1 MEKFIP
7 TGNEF
12 ISLPCIKEIDGSID
26 DLTFL
31 LMQRKGMIEL
41 QGDWGTPLCKPYVRI
56 SGQEKVLTNRMVWS
70 SIEHWIPKFV
80 ASCSNVEVSGMII
93 CPNNERG
100 FEYHLEVKNTTQEN
114 MDLEFGFWGG
124 LREVNHVINCSK
136 KIRKGSKSIYY
147 SGWNPDGFIIEMMN
161 DFPLFAIAA
170 LSKDA
175 DRNYDVDNFNWR
187 MSKKKCLA
195 PGEVATMDFYYG
207 VGYEETAAAT
217 SAKHLYRLGHNEI
230 LSSTCN
236 FLREKHIQNLGELTD
251 VFHKNLFFNYF
262 YACGYT
268 LDTEDL
274 IMCTSRGTR
283 YYVSSAYWDR
293 DCLLW
298 SFPSILLIDE
308 NKARECLKY
317 VFRHQMRNVGVHSR
331 FIDGVVLEPGFEL
344 DELCAPVIAL
354 KKYISK
360 TKDYEFLKKD
370 YVISG
375 IEDII
380 KQLELHLNKKINL
393 VDTFLQPTDDVI
405 VYPYLTFDN
414 VLVVKALKDIIALY
428 PNKFD
433 DEKLEKYIKDITKG
447 IKERCIK
454 TYKGKRIYAW
464 SVNENDE
471 WNVYDEPPGSLLLLP
486 YYEFCSPYD
495 EVYQNTCNVILDTEY
510 EYSFADKPF
519 GTIGCLHA
527 AHPWLLSVAN
537 NLIARKDLEKME
549 YILANAPLD
558 NGFACE
564 SFDEYTGECATGSA
578 FATCAGFL
586 AYSIYHYKKIRNSKG
601 KFKKEEELNK

>member
-12 ISLPCIKEIDGSID
+12 ISLPCIKEVDGSID

-70 SIEHWIPKFV
+70 SVENWIPKFV
-80 ASCSNVEVSGMII
+80 ATCSNVEASGMII

-100 FEYHLEVKNTTQEN
+100 FEYHLEVKNLTNEP

-136 KIRKGSKSIYY
+136 KIRRGSKSIYY
-147 SGWNPDGFIIEMMN
+147 SGWNPDGFIIEMIN
-161 DFPLFAIAA
+161 DFPLFAVAT
-170 LSKDA
+170 LSKNAERTFDT
-175 DRNYDVDNFNWR
+175 DNFNWR
-187 MSKKKCLA
+187 MSKKCILA
-195 PGEVATMDFYYG
+195 PGETTSMDFYYG

-217 SAKHLYRLGHNEI
+217 SAKQLYRLGHEKI
-230 LSSTCN
+230 LSNTCK
-236 FLREKHIQNLGELTD
+236 FLRDRHVDGLGELSD
-251 VFHKNLFFNYF
+251 VFHRNLFFNYF
-262 YACGYT
+262 YACGKT
-268 LDTEDL
+268 LDTEEL

-283 YYVSSAYWDR
+283 YYVSTAYWDR
-293 DCLLW
+293 DCMLW
-298 SFPSILLIDE
+298 SFPSILLIDHK
-308 NKARECLKY
+308 KARECLKY
-317 VFRHQMRNVGVHSR
+317 VFKVQSKNVGVHSR

-344 DELCAPVIAL
+344 DELCAPIIAL
-354 KKYISK
+354 RKYIDASGD
-360 TKDYEFLKKD
+360 KDFLKKD
-370 YVISG
+370 YVKNS
-375 IEDII
+375 IEDMLD
-380 KQLELHLNKKINL
+380 QLQEHLNPQINL
-393 VDTFLQPTDDVI
+393 CDTFLQPTDDVI
-405 VYPYLTFDN
+405 VYPYLTYNN
-414 VLVVKALKDIIALY
+414 VLVIKAIKDIMHLY

-433 DEKLEKYIKDITKG
+433 NKKLTKYIENIDKA

-454 TYKGKRIYAW
+454 TYKGKRIFAW

-486 YYEFCSPYD
+486 FYEYCSPED
-495 EVYQNTCNVILDTEY
+495 EVYKNTCEVILDKDY
-510 EYSFADKPF
+510 EFSFADKKF

-527 AHPWLLSVAN
+527 QHPWLLSVAN
-537 NLIARKDLEKME
+537 NLIARKDTEKME

-564 SFDEYTGECATGSA
+564 SFDENTGECTTGSA

-586 AYSIYHYKKIRNSKG
+586 AYSIYNYKKC
-601 KFKKEEELNK
+601 KK

>member
-12 ISLPCIKEIDGSID
+12 ISLPCIKEVDGSID

-31 LMQRKGMIEL
+31 LMQRKGMVEL

-70 SIEHWIPKFV
+70 SIEHWIPKFI
-80 ASCSNVEVSGMII
+80 ATCSNVEVTGMII

-100 FEYHLEVKNTTQEN
+100 FEYHLEVKNLTDQP

-136 KIRKGSKSIYY
+136 KIRKGTKSIYN

-161 DFPLFAIAA
+161 DFPLFAVAT
-170 LSKDA
+170 LSKNA
-175 DRNYDVDNFNWR
+175 DKTFDTDNFNWR
-187 MSKKKCLA
+187 MSKRLILGA
-195 PGEVATMDFYYG
+195 NETTSMDFYYG

-217 SAKHLYRLGHNEI
+217 SAKQLYRLGHERI
-230 LSSTCN
+230 LSQTCE
-236 FLREKHIQNLGELTD
+236 FLRERHIEGLGALSD
-251 VFHKNLFFNYF
+251 VFHRNLFFNYF
-262 YACGYT
+262 YACGIT
-268 LDTEDL
+268 LDTEHL

-298 SFPSILLIDE
+298 SYPSILLVDE
-308 NKARECLKY
+308 KMARECLKY
-317 VFRHQMRNVGVHSR
+317 VFRRQMKNVGVHSR

-354 KKYISK
+354 RKYIEK
-360 TKDYEFLKKD
+360 TKDFDFLKKE
-370 YVISG
+370 YVRKG

-380 KQLELHLNKKINL
+380 EQIEEHFNHKINL
-393 VDTFLQPTDDVI
+393 VDTFLQPTDDEI
-405 VYPYLTFDN
+405 VHPYLTYN
-414 VLVVKALKDIIALY
+414 NALVIKALKDILWLY
-428 PNKFD
+428 PNRFG
-433 DEKLEKYIKDITKG
+433 DEILKTYIEDIING

-454 TYKGKRIYAW
+454 TYKGKRIFAW

-486 YYEFCSPYD
+486 YYEFCSCDD
-495 EVYQNTCNVILDTEY
+495 EVYKNTCDVILDKDY
-510 EYSFADKPF
+510 ELSFADKRF

-527 AHPWLLSVAN
+527 THPWLLSVAN
-537 NLIARKDLEKME
+537 NLIARRDTEKME

-564 SFDEYTGECATGSA
+564 SFDENTGECTTGSA
-578 FATCAGFL
+578 FATCAGFV
-586 AYSIYHYKKIRNSKG
+586 AYSIYHYKKLKPNKDG
-601 KFKKEEELNK
+601 LKFNK

>member
-7 TGNEF
+7 TGNEY
-12 ISLPCIKEIDGSID
+12 ISLPCIKEVDGSID
-26 DLTFL
+26 DMTFL
-31 LMQRKGMIEL
+31 LMQRKGMVEI
-41 QGDWGTPLCKPYVRI
+41 QGDWGTPLVKPYVRI

-70 SIEHWIPKFV
+70 SVEHWIPKFI

-100 FEYHLEVKNTTQEN
+100 FEYHLEVKNTTN
-114 MDLEFGFWGG
+114 SAMDLEFGFWGG

-136 KIRKGSKSIYY
+136 KIRKASKSIYY

-161 DFPLFAIAA
+161 DFPIFAVATIVKNAEKTFD
-170 LSKDA
+170 S
-175 DRNYDVDNFNWR
+175 DNFNWR
-187 MSKKKCLA
+187 MSKKQMLA
-195 PGEVATMDFYYG
+195 PGEVAIMDFYYG

-217 SAKHLYRLGHNEI
+217 SAKQLYRLGHEKI
-230 LSSTCN
+230 LSDTCT
-236 FLREKHIQNLGELTD
+236 FLRSKHIDGMGALSD

-268 LDTEDL
+268 IDTENL

-298 SFPSILLIDE
+298 SFPSILLVDE
-308 NKARECLKY
+308 KKARECLKY
-317 VFRHQMRNVGVHSR
+317 VFWYQMKNVGIHSR

-344 DELCAPVIAL
+344 DELVAPVIAL
-354 KKYISK
+354 KRYITK
-360 TKDYEFLKKD
+360 TKDYDFLKKE

-380 KQLELHLNKKINL
+380 AQIEKHLNPNINL

-405 VYPYLTFDN
+405 VYPYLTYNN
-414 VLVVKALKDIIALY
+414 VLVIKALKDIMKLY
-428 PNKFD
+428 PGKFD
-433 DEKLEKYIKDITKG
+433 DEKLTKYVKDITKG

-486 YYEFCSPYD
+486 YYEFCSPDD
-495 EVYQNTCNVILDTEY
+495 EVYQNTCNVILDKDY
-510 EYSFADKPF
+510 ELSFADKPF
-519 GTIGCLHA
+519 GTVGCLHA
-527 AHPWLLSVAN
+527 QHPWLLSVAN

-549 YILANAPLD
+549 FILANAPLD
-558 NGFACE
+558 NGIACE
-564 SFDEYTGECATGSA
+564 SFDENTGECTTGSA
-578 FATCAGFL
+578 FATCAGFV
-586 AYSIYHYKKIRNSKG
+586 AYSIYHYKKIKSLKP
-601 KFKKEEELNK
+601 KNKQ